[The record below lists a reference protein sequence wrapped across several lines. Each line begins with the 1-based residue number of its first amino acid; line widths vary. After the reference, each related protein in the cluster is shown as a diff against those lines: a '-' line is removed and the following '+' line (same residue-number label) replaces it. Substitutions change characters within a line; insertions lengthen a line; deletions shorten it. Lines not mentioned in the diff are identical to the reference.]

1 VDKGA
6 WQAARAALDSPYAI
20 LRIRTYK
27 KESTM
32 KNHLVNLALGIAAG
46 LALSAALYGPI
57 VLGAAQ

>member
-1 VDKGA
+1 
-6 WQAARAALDSPYAI
+6 
-20 LRIRTYK
+20 
-27 KESTM
+27 M

>member
-1 VDKGA
+1 M
-6 WQAARAALDSPYAI
+6 ARP
-20 LRIRTYK
+20 LRCKPRAQNARSHSVTYK
-27 KESTM
+27 KESPM